1 MGPLQVRLIKGL
13 WVRWEVSFLFVFDKS
28 VKMIL
33 EAERVDCKDELC
45 SGAATQDIGVL
56 GTAQILDTTKEEVWK
71 NNAVCFVC
79 RSFNLCCLAL
89 LHGWRAKVFL
99 NEAQLEGL
107 AVPRQTQFVSSPCMY
122 SAIVQINLP
131 CQMILLQKN
140 SSSNKSFR
148 PFLLNVHGELVKES
162 FWGSLFFVADPWS
175 H

>member
-162 FWGSLFFVADPWS
+162 FWGSLFFLADPWS